1 MVVVIDVLRAFTVS
15 AYAIAGGAR
24 EVIYVAD
31 LDEAR
36 KVARSIPQAVLSAE
50 EEGLPVA
57 EVPLSNSPTMAAA
70 TDLRGRVL
78 VQRSS
83 AGVQA
88 LAAAVGAEALLA
100 ASLVVVSAT
109 ARHIL
114 RSAPDLL
121 TVVPSRPDH
130 HEDLACASYL
140 EALLHGVTPDLDR
153 LLEPLRASG
162 RYARQIRNEWP
173 GFPHTDLDLSL
184 AVDRF
189 DFALPVERG
198 EHGHLRVRP

>member
-15 AYAIAGGAR
+15 AFAIAGGAR

-31 LDEAR
+31 LAEAR
-36 KVARSIPQAVLSAE
+36 RVSRSIPGAVLSAE

-57 EVPLSNSPTMAAA
+57 GVPLSNSPTMVAASQMS
-70 TDLRGRVL
+70 GRVL

-88 LAAAVGAEALLA
+88 LAAAVQAEALLA
-100 ASLVVVSAT
+100 ASLVVISAT
-109 ARHIL
+109 ARHIVKA
-114 RSAPDLL
+114 SPDLL

-130 HEDLACASYL
+130 HEDVACASYL
-140 EALLHGVTPDLDR
+140 ESLLAGDTPDLDR

-173 GFPHTDLDLSL
+173 GFPPGDLDLSL
-184 AVDRF
+184 VADTF